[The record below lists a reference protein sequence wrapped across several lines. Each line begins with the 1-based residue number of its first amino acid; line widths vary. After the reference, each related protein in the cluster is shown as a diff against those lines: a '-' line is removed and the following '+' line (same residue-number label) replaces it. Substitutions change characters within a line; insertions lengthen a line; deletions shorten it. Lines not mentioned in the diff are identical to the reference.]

1 MQLDEWFLTQQTPAH
16 SPHAI
21 GEQMWTVTVMIPAGE
36 MVEYKYFIGEAHPE
50 TRNPNANLPKS
61 LKPNT

>member
-36 MVEYKYFIGEAHPE
+36 MVEYTSCGGGVQ
-50 TRNPNANLPKS
+50 
-61 LKPNT
+61 